1 MNKFVEKASHFMD
14 ILARAAVAAIMFTTT
29 LNVIMRLFGSSLRG
43 SVEIVQYLTA
53 LGIGLALAYCGFHGG
68 HIAVTFF
75 TDKLPFKAQQFVIVL
90 VEILV
95 AGFLGMTAWQMLLYG
110 QGMQEKNE
118 IALTL
123 GFPIHPIVYLVT
135 VGIVVFLLV
144 VLNNLVKVTKGL
156 FSAAPTVKAADNISV
171 DDLIS
176 Q

>member
-1 MNKFVEKASHFMD
+1 MNNLVEKASRFMD
-14 ILARAAVAAIMFTTT
+14 ILARAAVAGIMFTTT
-29 LNVIMRLFGSSLRG
+29 LNVILRLFGSSLRG

-53 LGIGLALAYCGFHGG
+53 LGIGLGLAYCGFHGG

-75 TDKLPFKAQQFVIVL
+75 TDKLPLKLQQFIIVL

-135 VGIVVFLLV
+135 AGIVVFLIV
-144 VLNNLVKVTKGL
+144 VLNNLGKALKDL
-156 FSAAPTVKAADNISV
+156 FSATPAVKAEDNISV